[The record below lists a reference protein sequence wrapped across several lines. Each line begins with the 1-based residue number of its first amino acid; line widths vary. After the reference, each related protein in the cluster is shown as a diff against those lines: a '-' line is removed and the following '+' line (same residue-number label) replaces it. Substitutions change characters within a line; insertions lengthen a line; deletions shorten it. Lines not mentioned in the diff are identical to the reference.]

1 MARHHFRRG
10 MSVIW
15 RGRRYVIE
23 RRDAAGRLQLRDL
36 ALDQD
41 KMAQDAELIDAL
53 FAGELEI
60 LNNGAE
66 PAGSSE
72 TGNRLHVEDLALLPE
87 HRRKEAKRRYNYVQ
101 AVLAARVDTATKES
115 LIPII
120 QRVAQETGDQCPP
133 SWVSLYRWLRA
144 FNNAGQDVRALI
156 PSVTKGNR
164 SRKFGTRKSKKTRAD
179 IERAR
184 EVARVVDDIINEAYL
199 NRQCLSVQ
207 AVYEILEV
215 RIAEN
220 NRFRALEDRLPIPHK
235 NSLYGQVAKLDPYE
249 RDAARKGKR
258 YADQRWRQNKVGV
271 RATRPLER
279 VEIDHT
285 KIDLFVVDM
294 EHRLPIGRPWV
305 TTAIDTFSRMI
316 IGYYISFTPPSALS
330 VMRCLRHAIAPKSY
344 LREKYP
350 NVEHSWEAHGLPEE
364 IVPDHG
370 MEFLGRDFEDACLQL
385 GITIDYCPVKKPWL
399 KPMIENFFAVQN
411 RKLLHRT
418 PGTTFSNI
426 FDKGDYDSSKHAVIS
441 FDALQEMIHLWL
453 VDIYSQSEHR
463 GLRGIPA
470 QVWREGVA
478 QFPPALP
485 SSLKE
490 LHILLGQVERR
501 KITSNGIEL
510 FGLRYNIDD
519 LSRVRRELGKEKAL
533 IKYDAND
540 LSVIYVADCKTYRY
554 VSVPALDQ
562 EYTRGLTLWQHNLI
576 RRFAH
581 EQLKLRLD
589 QDGLRRAKAK
599 LQALVAQEWALT
611 KRRSSTR
618 VRMARYLNL
627 NSATDGVVE
636 KPVASAPTL
645 ENKSAVVGLLPTGD
659 VWSGVSNIATHVVE
673 TPTTE
678 ADMPNLHLVSSMQVS
693 ATPPVKRKR
702 RGNKGRKAAIPAV
715 APASD
720 AGDKSAEVEAQAE
733 DLDMEGW
740 SVDFNLPR

>member
-1 MARHHFRRG
+1 MTKRNYSLKREGGRTGVHAARHLDGAPRSRRVVCKFPSLKLG
-10 MSVIW
+10 RTVHVGSLLVRDLLYLLDFDPQVESYTETTPHISYVHSNKSLVFTFDLLIKRDGVTQLAKAVSKNKPFDTQAQLHRSV
-15 RGRRYVIE
+15 GFACRRAGYEFVIFTE
-23 RRDAAGRLQLRDL
+23 ETVRAQPRLTNLKILTRYARLQITPQHRL
-36 ALDQD
+36 ACHRFFLSGQS
-41 KMAQDAELIDAL
+41 MRV
-53 FAGELEI
+53 GELT
-60 LNNGAE
+60 AFF
-66 PAGSSE
+66 SSE
-72 TGNRLHVEDLALLPE
+72 GLEP
-87 HRRKEAKRRYNYVQ
+87 
-101 AVLAARVDTATKES
+101 
-115 LIPII
+115 
-120 QRVAQETGDQCPP
+120 
-133 SWVSLYRWLRA
+133 
-144 FNNAGQDVRALI
+144 
-156 PSVTKGNR
+156 
-164 SRKFGTRKSKKTRAD
+164 
-179 IERAR
+179 
-184 EVARVVDDIINEAYL
+184 
-199 NRQCLSVQ
+199 SVQ
-207 AVYEILEV
+207 AVYDILEV

-220 NRFRALEDRLPIPHK
+220 NRFRAPEDRLPIPHR
-235 NSLYGQVAKLDPYE
+235 NSLYDHVSKIDPYE
-249 RDAARKGKR
+249 RDAARLGKR
-258 YADQRWRQNKVGV
+258 YADQRWRQNKIGV

-316 IGYYISFTPPSALS
+316 VGFYISFAPPSALS
-330 VMRCLRHAIAPKSY
+330 VMRCLRHAIARKTY

-350 NVEHSWEAHGLPEE
+350 NVEHSWKAYGIPEE

-385 GITIDYCPVKKPWL
+385 GIIIDYCPVKKPWL

-426 FDKGDYDSSKHAVIS
+426 FDKGDYDSSKHAVVS
-441 FDALQEMIHLWL
+441 FDALQEMLHLWI

-463 GLRGIPA
+463 GLHGIPA

-478 QFPPALP
+478 RFQPALP

-490 LHILLGQVERR
+490 LHILLGQVEHK
-501 KITSNGIEL
+501 KITSGGIEL
-510 FGLRYNIDD
+510 FGLRYNVDD

-540 LSVIYVADCKTYRY
+540 LSLVYVADCKTYRY

-562 EYTRGLTLWQHNLI
+562 EYTRGLTLWQHKLI
-576 RRFAH
+576 RRFAR

-589 QDGLRRAKAK
+589 LDGLRRAKAK
-599 LQALVAQEWALT
+599 LQALVEQEWALT

-627 NSATDGVVE
+627 NSATGGAVE
-636 KPVASAPTL
+636 EPAASPLPPLEDKSAP
-645 ENKSAVVGLLPTGD
+645 VGLLPASD
-659 VWSGVSNIATHVVE
+659 IWSGVSNIAAHVVE

-678 ADMPNLHLVSSMQVS
+678 AGVPELHLVSPMQVS

-702 RGNKGRKAAIPAV
+702 RGGSKERKAAIPAV
-715 APASD
+715 APVGD
-720 AGDKSAEVEAQAE
+720 AGDRSIEVELQAE
-733 DLDMEGW
+733 DLDLEGW